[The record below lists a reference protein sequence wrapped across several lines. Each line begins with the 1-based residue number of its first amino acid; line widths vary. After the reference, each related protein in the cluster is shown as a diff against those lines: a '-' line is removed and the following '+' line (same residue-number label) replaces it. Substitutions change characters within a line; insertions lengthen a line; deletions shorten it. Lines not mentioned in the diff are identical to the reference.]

1 MSSIPDNIL
10 QRSQAMFMRYG
21 IKSVTMDELSRE
33 IGISKKTLY
42 QYFETKEELI
52 EQIIEQHIVKEQCLI
67 EEVRA
72 TSKNALDEMIHIAKH
87 VLDEL
92 RHVAPTTMYDLQK
105 YYRASFDKLQARFQ
119 VQIFSTIKENLE
131 RGIKEGLYRKEVNA
145 DIIARFYNVLSL
157 TLIDEASFPSDKYP
171 KEKMYLE
178 FLDYH
183 IHGIASPKGLAL
195 FQEYLTDMIA
205 KNKL

>member
-52 EQIIEQHIVKEQCLI
+52 EQIIEQHIVKE
-67 EEVRA
+67 
-72 TSKNALDEMIHIAKH
+72 
-87 VLDEL
+87 L

-145 DIIARFYNVLSL
+145 EIIARFYNVLSL

>member
-33 IGISKKTLY
+33 LGISKKTLY

-52 EQIIEQHIVKEQCLI
+52 EQIIEKHIVKEQCLI
-67 EEVRA
+67 EEARA
-72 TSKNALDEMIHIAKH
+72 TSKNALEEMIHIAKH

-145 DIIARFYNVLSL
+145 EIIARFYNVLSL

-183 IHGIASPKGLAL
+183 IHGIASPKGLIL
-195 FQEYLTDMIA
+195 FEAHLKNMID
-205 KNKL
+205 K

>member
-33 IGISKKTLY
+33 LGISKKTLY

-52 EQIIEQHIVKEQCLI
+52 EQIIEKHIVKEQCLI
-67 EEVRA
+67 EEARA
-72 TSKNALDEMIHIAKH
+72 TSKNALEEMILMAKH

-92 RHVAPTTMYDLQK
+92 RHLTPTTMYDLQK

-119 VQIFSTIKENLE
+119 IQIFGAIKENLE

-145 DIIARFYNVLSL
+145 EIIARFYNVLSL

-183 IHGIASPKGLAL
+183 IHGIASPKGLIL
-195 FQEYLTDMIA
+195 FEAHLAAITSKKQY
-205 KNKL
+205 